1 MAKEKKRG
9 LGKGIESLMS
19 GFDFDSQTEDILNKT
34 IKENSFTSANKMSV
48 IQIDVSHIRTNS
60 NQPRKYFDEESLN
73 NLAQSIKSQGIIQ
86 PLTVEEIAP
95 GEFSIIAGERRFRA
109 AKIAGLSKVPAI
121 VITLSDVQR
130 IQVSLIENIQRE
142 NLNAIEEATAYQY
155 LIDRSGFTQE
165 QVAEKVGKSRST
177 ITNSLRLL
185 SLSDQMKDDIVSG
198 TLTSGHA
205 RAILSLVNPSDRNL
219 LRDRIVRDGLSVREA
234 ENLAS
239 SYNKGQKLIKKK
251 KSSSKDREIVDAEEK
266 FVSSIGTR
274 CEIKGTLLKGKLV
287 IKYTSQNDLEK
298 IYRLLSKGEELFEE

>member
-34 IKENSFTSANKMSV
+34 IKDNSFTSSNKMSV
-48 IQIDVSHIRTNS
+48 IQIDVSHIRTNP

-205 RAILSLVNPSDRNL
+205 RAILSLVNPSDRTL

-251 KSSSKDREIVDAEEK
+251 KSASRDKEITDAEEK

-298 IYRLLSKGEELFEE
+298 IYRLLSKGEELFED